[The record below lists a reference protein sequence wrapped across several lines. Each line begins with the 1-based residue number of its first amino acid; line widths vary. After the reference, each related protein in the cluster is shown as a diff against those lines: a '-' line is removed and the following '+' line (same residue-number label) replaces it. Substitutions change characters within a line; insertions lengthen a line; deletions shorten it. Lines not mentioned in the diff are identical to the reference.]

1 MASEAKPDVARDAKP
16 DVAEAF
22 RPPSSAVKRSRP
34 PRKPNRLPLENYRDH
49 HAYSLT
55 LATAGRKPNFD
66 DTRTVDYCLHILRE
80 EAQRC
85 AFDVL
90 AYGFMPDHLHLLVQS
105 RTEGEDLIDFV
116 KRFKQKTGWWFL
128 HGRETGSLKASATSS
143 FAALGLWQKS
153 YYDHVVRSEEGL
165 RAAAEYILGNPVRA
179 GLTREVGDF
188 SFAGSFVWPDLNP
201 RSPAPRVCSGGLE
214 ASFAR

>member
-1 MASEAKPDVARDAKP
+1 
-16 DVAEAF
+16 
-22 RPPSSAVKRSRP
+22 
-34 PRKPNRLPLENYRDH
+34 
-49 HAYSLT
+49 
-55 LATAGRKPNFD
+55 
-66 DTRTVDYCLHILRE
+66 
-80 EAQRC
+80 
-85 AFDVL
+85 
-90 AYGFMPDHLHLLVQS
+90 MPDHAHFLVGTTVES
-105 RTEGEDLIDFV
+105 FLIDFV
-116 KRFKQKTGWWFL
+116 RDFKQETGWWFKSKYIR
-128 HGRETGSLKASATSS
+128 GRLKPSPTSVVHP
-143 FAALGLWQKS
+143 LWQKS